1 MTYRKRTTLS
11 MEALRFQSD
20 KRAYKALVGYFG
32 MLRNSAGDPVE
43 VFLSTVLPNLV
54 KCLRDHYNASVN
66 VRLVQD
72 GPKDYTMAVV
82 PPMFTEKHPLVT
94 RVGSNMSSGK
104 ANAGVVKELINSPDK
119 ILGFGVDYETGKL
132 TGFASQLEIPLYI
145 GESILRDGAVTAE
158 WLANQIIH
166 EMGHVVTYFLSLRY
180 QTSTAW
186 AIRYAIEA
194 LEGTNGDEE
203 FLVSVE
209 KAAGIVSHDDVERL
223 RNLDARSKTDRVTLI
238 ILDKVRA
245 KTQSEL
251 GTTFADRSSAEALA
265 DQFVVRHGDAVE
277 YAKCIEYFSRANRPA
292 NTLALVAG
300 ATATAA
306 AALILGPIIAGITVG
321 AALSASLMVL
331 GNAEA
336 GIGYDKPYDRAV
348 RVRNDL
354 VAALKTAES
363 ADVRNQLVVDINA
376 FDKVLPAIKQH
387 ETILAKAL
395 PFFAPSLRNL
405 RREQNLVAAL
415 EALFNNPMYVRQAQ
429 LSQFAEL

>member
-1 MTYRKRTTLS
+1 MKYRQRTTFSL
-11 MEALRFQSD
+11 EALRFQND
-20 KRAYKALVGYFG
+20 KRAYKALVAYFG
-32 MLRNSAGDPVE
+32 MLRNSAGDPVD
-43 VFLSTVLPNLV
+43 VFSSVVLPNLV
-54 KCLRDHYNASVN
+54 KCLREYYNASVN

-72 GPKDYTMAVV
+72 KPTDYTMAVV

-132 TGFASQLEIPLYI
+132 TGFAAQLEIPLYI
-145 GESILRDGAVTAE
+145 GESVLRDGTITAE
-158 WLANQIIH
+158 WLANLVIH
-166 EMGHVVTYFLSLRY
+166 EMGHVITYFLSLRY

-186 AIRYAIEA
+186 AIRYAVEE
-194 LEGTNGDEE
+194 LEGSNGDEE

-209 KAAGIVSHDDVERL
+209 KATGVISQDDVERL
-223 RNLDARSKTDRVTLI
+223 RGLDTRAKTDRITLI
-238 ILDKVRA
+238 ILDKARA

-277 YAKCIEYFSRANRPA
+277 YAKCIEYFTRANRSD
-292 NTLALVAG
+292 NTYALLAGV
-300 ATATAA
+300 TATAVA
-306 AALILGPIIAGITVG
+306 VLIMGPVLVGATVG
-321 AALSASLMVL
+321 AALGATLMVL

-336 GIGYDKPYDRAV
+336 GIGYDKPYDRCV

-354 VAALKTAES
+354 VAALKTAEN
-363 ADVRNQLVVDINA
+363 AEIRNQLVVDIKA
-376 FDKVLPAIKQH
+376 FDAVLPTIKQH
-387 ETILAKAL
+387 ESILAKAL
-395 PFFAPSLRNL
+395 PYFSPSLRNL